1 MKIKT
6 ALTLKNTG
14 VIAVVFLLCMT
25 LIYLVSEHIRSNT
38 FFHNLKSE
46 AVTKVHLFLQN
57 QVDADIMQSIYLN
70 NKEFINEVE
79 VAVYTTD
86 FHMLYHDAIDNDIV
100 KENPEMIAQILQ
112 QKEIEFYIGKYQAVG
127 MVYPF
132 NGQTYIVTAA
142 AYDGYGHTNLLELQK
157 TLVILFFIGLLLLF
171 ITCYFLVRASLK
183 PIREIVKEAETI
195 TASRIDQRLPVRN
208 EKDELGELSQAFN
221 ELLNLAKADYQKEQI
236 KMHEIRLD
244 ELLLDTREIILRAHP
259 EYHIELIFEQE
270 DAEDDRMITVM
281 GNDYLLNIA
290 FANLIENNCKYS
302 DDKSSFIQISYWDKW
317 TIIRL
322 SDDGIGMSD
331 AEKEKIFTLFY
342 RGEQEQHAEGHGIGM
357 ALAQKII
364 ALHQGSIAVHSKQ
377 GEGTTFIIELPHI

>member
-1 MKIKT
+1 
-6 ALTLKNTG
+6 
-14 VIAVVFLLCMT
+14 MT

-142 AYDGYGHTNLLELQK
+142 ATMVTDTP
-157 TLVILFFIGLLLLF
+157 
-171 ITCYFLVRASLK
+171 TCWSFRKHWSSCSLSASC
-183 PIREIVKEAETI
+183 
-195 TASRIDQRLPVRN
+195 
-208 EKDELGELSQAFN
+208 F
-221 ELLNLAKADYQKEQI
+221 
-236 KMHEIRLD
+236 
-244 ELLLDTREIILRAHP
+244 
-259 EYHIELIFEQE
+259 
-270 DAEDDRMITVM
+270 
-281 GNDYLLNIA
+281 YLLPA
-290 FANLIENNCKYS
+290 
-302 DDKSSFIQISYWDKW
+302 ISW
-317 TIIRL
+317 
-322 SDDGIGMSD
+322 
-331 AEKEKIFTLFY
+331 F
-342 RGEQEQHAEGHGIGM
+342 GH
-357 ALAQKII
+357 L
-364 ALHQGSIAVHSKQ
+364 
-377 GEGTTFIIELPHI
+377 

>member
-142 AYDGYGHTNLLELQK
+142 AYDGYGHTNLLEPA
-157 TLVILFFIGLLLLF
+157 G
-171 ITCYFLVRASLK
+171 AS
-183 PIREIVKEAETI
+183 ENTGH
-195 TASRIDQRLPVRN
+195 PVLYR
-208 EKDELGELSQAFN
+208 
-221 ELLNLAKADYQKEQI
+221 
-236 KMHEIRLD
+236 
-244 ELLLDTREIILRAHP
+244 P
-259 EYHIELIFEQE
+259 
-270 DAEDDRMITVM
+270 
-281 GNDYLLNIA
+281 
-290 FANLIENNCKYS
+290 
-302 DDKSSFIQISYWDKW
+302 SSFIYYLLFPGS
-317 TIIRL
+317 
-322 SDDGIGMSD
+322 GILKTYPGNRKRSRND
-331 AEKEKIFTLFY
+331 YRFT
-342 RGEQEQHAEGHGIGM
+342 H
-357 ALAQKII
+357 
-364 ALHQGSIAVHSKQ
+364 
-377 GEGTTFIIELPHI
+377 

>member
-57 QVDADIMQSIYLN
+57 QVDADIMQSIFLN

-100 KENPEMIAQILQ
+100 KENPEMIAQNLQ

-208 EKDELGELSQAFN
+208 EKDEIGELSQAYKELLERLEISFN
-221 ELLNLAKADYQKEQI
+221 SQKMFVSNVSHEMRTPLAALIAELDLCLQKDRTETQYRQAIQNVLQDARRMTKLIDGLLNLAKADYQKEQI
-236 KMHEIRLD
+236 
-244 ELLLDTREIILRAHP
+244 
-259 EYHIELIFEQE
+259 
-270 DAEDDRMITVM
+270 
-281 GNDYLLNIA
+281 
-290 FANLIENNCKYS
+290 
-302 DDKSSFIQISYWDKW
+302 
-317 TIIRL
+317 
-322 SDDGIGMSD
+322 
-331 AEKEKIFTLFY
+331 
-342 RGEQEQHAEGHGIGM
+342 
-357 ALAQKII
+357 
-364 ALHQGSIAVHSKQ
+364 
-377 GEGTTFIIELPHI
+377 

>member
-157 TLVILFFIGLLLLF
+157 TLVILFFIGLLL
-171 ITCYFLVRASLK
+171 
-183 PIREIVKEAETI
+183 
-195 TASRIDQRLPVRN
+195 
-208 EKDELGELSQAFN
+208 
-221 ELLNLAKADYQKEQI
+221 
-236 KMHEIRLD
+236 
-244 ELLLDTREIILRAHP
+244 
-259 EYHIELIFEQE
+259 
-270 DAEDDRMITVM
+270 
-281 GNDYLLNIA
+281 
-290 FANLIENNCKYS
+290 
-302 DDKSSFIQISYWDKW
+302 ISW
-317 TIIRL
+317 
-322 SDDGIGMSD
+322 
-331 AEKEKIFTLFY
+331 F
-342 RGEQEQHAEGHGIGM
+342 GH
-357 ALAQKII
+357 L
-364 ALHQGSIAVHSKQ
+364 
-377 GEGTTFIIELPHI
+377 

>member
-14 VIAVVFLLCMT
+14 VIAVAFLLCMT

-221 ELLNLAKADYQKEQI
+221 ELLERLEISFNSQKMFVSNVSHEMRTPLAALIAELDLCLQKDRTETQYRQAMQNVLQDARRMTKLIDGLLNLAKADYQKEQI
-236 KMHEIRLD
+236 KMHEIR
-244 ELLLDTREIILRAHP
+244 
-259 EYHIELIFEQE
+259 
-270 DAEDDRMITVM
+270 
-281 GNDYLLNIA
+281 
-290 FANLIENNCKYS
+290 
-302 DDKSSFIQISYWDKW
+302 
-317 TIIRL
+317 
-322 SDDGIGMSD
+322 
-331 AEKEKIFTLFY
+331 
-342 RGEQEQHAEGHGIGM
+342 
-357 ALAQKII
+357 
-364 ALHQGSIAVHSKQ
+364 
-377 GEGTTFIIELPHI
+377 